1 MLKDKHVSFDE
12 QQRLCCP
19 VCGEGYGFHQSQYRI
34 SNPEYHDDKSVV
46 VSASTLHHVDSTG
59 YKLEDC
65 RPRESIEIKFWCENC
80 GVDDLRLQI
89 LQHKGETYMNWHQNG

>member
-1 MLKDKHVSFDE
+1 MLDKHVSFDE
-12 QQRLCCP
+12 QQRLRCP
-19 VCGEGYGFHQSQYRI
+19 ICGEGYGFHQSQYRI

-59 YKLEDC
+59 YRLADS

-80 GVDDLRLQI
+80 GVDDVRLQI

>member
-1 MLKDKHVSFDE
+1 MLDKHVSFDE
-12 QQRLCCP
+12 QQRLRCP
-19 VCGEGYGFHQSQYRI
+19 ICGEGYGFHQSQYRI

-59 YKLEDC
+59 YRLADS